1 MKLRH
6 YKIDGPEA
14 VKTPAIVLGSGRRS
28 VSCLIPDMSFSLLG
42 MTFRGKLRG
51 IKISMFSSPSSDH
64 FACHV

>member
-28 VSCLIPDMSFSLLG
+28 IYCLTPDMSFSLLG
-42 MTFRGKLRG
+42 MTFRGKLRR
-51 IKISMFSSPSSDH
+51 IKISMFSSPISDH